1 VAVTVE
7 MVATVVA
14 TVATVAVVSV
24 AAALAAAAAVGSQ
37 AVAVVGW
44 PLPLASEA
52 LDAVNV

>member
-1 VAVTVE
+1 